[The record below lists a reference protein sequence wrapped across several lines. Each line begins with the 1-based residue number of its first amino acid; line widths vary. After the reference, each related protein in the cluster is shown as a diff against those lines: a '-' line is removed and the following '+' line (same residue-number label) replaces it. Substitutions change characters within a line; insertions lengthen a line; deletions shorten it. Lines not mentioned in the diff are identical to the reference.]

1 MITFSIPRLFIA
13 SHKGGAGKTLFTL
26 GVLHYLKTLG
36 YKIAA
41 FKKGPDY
48 IDAGWLSK
56 VSGRSCRNL
65 DMFLFDEAH
74 NLYSFYQGAKEC
86 DIAVIEGNRGLF
98 DGMDFQGS
106 CSSSRLASL
115 LKAPVILVLDCTKV
129 TRSLAA
135 LVKGFLDF
143 EKGLDIKG
151 VILNKIARER
161 HANVIRN
168 SIEYY
173 TGVPVLGVIYKLKTS
188 PKERH
193 LGLITSWEYKENLF
207 LQELMQM
214 IQENCNWEEILNISR
229 SAPVLSI
236 PEINQLSEGYFSGIK
251 VAVFRDPS
259 FQFYYP
265 ENLEELT
272 RLGAELV
279 YINAMEESLP
289 EVDCIYIGGGF
300 PEVQAEKLAANEKIR
315 RELKEV
321 AEEGMPIY
329 AECGGFMYLGKEI
342 KWKGQ
347 SYPMCDIL
355 PFKFIVEKK
364 PQGHGYV
371 IAKVMEQNPYFD
383 LNQTLKGHE
392 FHYSKAQAIDKSN
405 FLKYIFR
412 LEKGYGIDGK
422 YDGVLYKNVLAGYLH
437 IHAYSVKNWAENFLK
452 LAREFKN
459 KIIKEV

>member
-26 GVLHYLKTLG
+26 GILHYLKTRG
-36 YKIAA
+36 YTVTC

-48 IDAGWLSK
+48 IDAGWLRK

-74 NLYSFYQGAKEC
+74 NLFSFYQGAKGC

-98 DGMDFQGS
+98 DGMDFKGS
-106 CSSSRLASL
+106 CSSSRLAYL
-115 LKAPVILVLDCTKV
+115 LKAPIILVLDCTKV

-135 LVKGFLDF
+135 LVKGFLEF
-143 EKGLDIKG
+143 EEGLDIRG

-193 LGLITSWEYKENLF
+193 LGLVTSLEYEENSF
-207 LQELMQM
+207 LQELLEMV
-214 IQENCNWEEILNISR
+214 QENCDWERILKVAR
-229 SAPVLSI
+229 SAPQLYI
-236 PEINQLSEGYFSGIK
+236 PEIGQKDDGVFKEIK

-265 ENLEELT
+265 ENLDELV

-279 YINAMEESLP
+279 YINAMEDSFP
-289 EVDCIYIGGGF
+289 EVDCVYLGGGF
-300 PEVQAEKLAANEKIR
+300 PELQAEKLAANEKIMR
-315 RELKEV
+315 ALKEA

-342 KWKGQ
+342 EWKGK
-347 SYPMCDIL
+347 SYPMCGVL
-355 PFKFIVEKK
+355 PFKFVVDKK

-371 IAKVMEQNPYFD
+371 IAKVVEENPYFD

-392 FHYSKAQAIDKSN
+392 FHYSKAQPIDKNN
-405 FLKYIFR
+405 FLKYIYQI
-412 LEKGYGIDGK
+412 EKGFGIDGK

-452 LAREFKN
+452 RAKEFKN
-459 KIIKEV
+459 KS